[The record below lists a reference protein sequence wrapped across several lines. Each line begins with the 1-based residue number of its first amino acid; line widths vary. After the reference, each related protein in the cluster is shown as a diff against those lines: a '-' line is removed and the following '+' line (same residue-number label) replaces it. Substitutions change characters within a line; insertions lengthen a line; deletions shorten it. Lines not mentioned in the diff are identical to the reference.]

1 MPNNVDVDSLSIV
14 MTSDVASAVRGLN
27 RVDKA
32 LKQLIVTYH
41 EGGFENVKNAINS
54 IAGANVTAGLSN
66 ATKASK
72 ALQTA
77 TEAVTFPNKVTPSTT
92 STVTDAMEQ
101 EAAAFR
107 KTATEASKATTAVNK
122 FANANKKAT
131 GKVAKDTKKDTNAAL
146 QAVMKFTKK
155 LSFLTEMIKR
165 RLLYRAINGL
175 ISAVQNGFKEGVNN
189 LYQWALRT
197 ENIFVHTMDTFAT
210 AALYLKNSLGAL
222 VSPILNYLAPA
233 IDRLNDRFVD
243 LLNIINKTIAQL
255 TGASTWTRALKY
267 PKSYAEMLDDAS
279 GKAKKLKATIL
290 GIDEINPLNG
300 QNNGG
305 RGSGDEELDYSK
317 MFEEVELVKTDNAFT
332 KMIETIRGA
341 WDKYLNPIYTKLQE
355 LFSGERMKNLAE
367 NFTKVFTD
375 QRMQKF
381 WDSIL
386 GTLGGVF
393 NILSEII
400 NNVMRVFADTE
411 AGSKLLGVIF
421 DILNMILA
429 LGKTE
434 TDSLVYVLK
443 DLDLSYLVNSVSMLF
458 AKLKE
463 TLAPL
468 EAIVKH
474 TRTFVSWI
482 EKPVIKWLLEV
493 ALPSFIEMLTYL
505 IGMLD
510 INPFSRLTNALKL
523 VATWFLTIYDTLA
536 SVANGL
542 VRIFANLWNSIVPFV
557 NKFSKNKLEK
567 FDADNMPQVP
577 TSDSIR
583 EAIRSLTTDQVVDFV
598 ADAAGKVAE
607 AAGAQD
613 TTLLEQGVQL
623 LGTIAQNSGDNNVTI
638 SSDTIAQSFERT
650 NRRNGATV
658 VAMTR

>member
-1 MPNNVDVDSLSIV
+1 MPNSVDVDSLSLT
-14 MTSDVASAVRGLN
+14 MTSDVSSAVRGIN
-27 RVDKA
+27 RVTKA
-32 LKQLIVTYH
+32 IGNLAAAYAQS
-41 EGGFENVKNAINS
+41 GFEGIKNSLANIASGSTNVSVKSAQKSINQ
-54 IAGANVTAGLSN
+54 IAKSVTFPDKISTPTTEVVTQAMEEEASAFKKAAAAANENTSAVKKLANVTKKSMG
-66 ATKASK
+66 TVSK
-72 ALQTA
+72 
-77 TEAVTFPNKVTPSTT
+77 S
-92 STVTDAMEQ
+92 
-101 EAAAFR
+101 
-107 KTATEASKATTAVNK
+107 
-122 FANANKKAT
+122 
-131 GKVAKDTKKDTNAAL
+131 TKKDTNTAL
-146 QAVMKFTKK
+146 KAVLKFTKK
-155 LSFLTEMIKR
+155 FTFLVEMIKR
-165 RLLYRAINGL
+165 RLLYRAINAM
-175 ISAVQNGFKEGVNN
+175 ISAIQNEFKEGVANM
-189 LYQWALRT
+189 YQWALRT

-222 VSPILNYLAPA
+222 VSPILNYLAPV
-233 IDRLNDRFVD
+233 IDALVDRIVD
-243 LLNIINKTIAQL
+243 LMNVINRTIATL

-267 PKSYAEMLDDAS
+267 PKSYAEMLEDAS
-279 GKAKKLKATIL
+279 GAAKKLRATIL
-290 GIDEINPLNG
+290 SIDEINPLNG
-300 QNNGG
+300 DNSRG
-305 RGSGDEELDYSK
+305 RGSGDDELDYSK
-317 MFEEVELVKTDNAFT
+317 MFEEVEIVKTENAFS

-341 WDKYLNPIYTKLQE
+341 WDKYLSPIYTKLQE
-355 LFSGERMKNLAE
+355 MFSGERMKKLAE
-367 NFTKVFTD
+367 NFTKTFTD
-375 QRMQKF
+375 PRMQKF

-421 DILNMILA
+421 DVLNMILS

-542 VRIFANLWNSIVPFV
+542 VRIFANLWNTLVPFV

-567 FDADNMPQVP
+567 FDADNMPQAP

-623 LGTIAQNSGDNNVTI
+623 LGTIAQNSGETNVTVT
-638 SSDTIAQSFERT
+638 SDTIAQSFERT
-650 NRRNGATV
+650 NRRNGTTV